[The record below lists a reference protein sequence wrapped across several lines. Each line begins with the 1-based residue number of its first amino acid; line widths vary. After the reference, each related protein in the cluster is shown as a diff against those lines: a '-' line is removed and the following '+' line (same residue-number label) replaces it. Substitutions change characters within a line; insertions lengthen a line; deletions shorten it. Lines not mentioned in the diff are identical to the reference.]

1 MAVSGSGLVAS
12 SPAGPA
18 QDGVYVGLV
27 VPDEVGEQPAD
38 LGDGERDQVCR
49 WPGRG
54 PPFSVVAARVTVR
67 KAWANMA
74 RVMWRY
80 QLW

>member
-1 MAVSGSGLVAS
+1 MVAS
-12 SPAGPA
+12 SPAGPV
-18 QDGVYVGLV
+18 QDGVDFGWL

-38 LGDGERDQVCR
+38 LGDGEGDQVFG

-54 PPFSVVAARVTVR
+54 PPFLVAAAWVTVR

-80 QLW
+80 QLS

>member
-1 MAVSGSGLVAS
+1 MVAS
-12 SPAGPA
+12 SPAGLA
-18 QDGVYVGLV
+18 QDGLDLGLV

-38 LGDGERDQVCR
+38 LGDGERDQVLD
-49 WPGRG
+49 WPGQG
-54 PPFSVVAARVTVR
+54 PPFSVVAARVTVK

-80 QLW
+80 QLS